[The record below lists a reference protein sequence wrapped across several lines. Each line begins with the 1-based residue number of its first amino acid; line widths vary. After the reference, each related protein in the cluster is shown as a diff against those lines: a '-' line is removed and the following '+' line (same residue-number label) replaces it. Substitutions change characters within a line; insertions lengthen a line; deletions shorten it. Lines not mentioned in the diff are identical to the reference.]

1 MNMIKRLLHALAMSV
16 VVLTLSGCATI
27 NMGEYLDDKT
37 VKIERIDSK
46 HAKIGFVNIKRSD
59 QETWIRGDIKP
70 CIQTRGPI
78 FGHLHVNVKSPDGKS
93 IFNDAI
99 LNFNL
104 GIGKFSG
111 GGIMT
116 IPNAIFND
124 GVLNGVYVKDIAAY
138 KILLNIPN
146 LFNGKYTHLKEVEQ
160 FSGSR
165 INLEFT
171 EDQWIEADGELMGP
185 SNKYQIEVLPRVFR
199 IISAA

>member
-1 MNMIKRLLHALAMSV
+1 MIKRLLHALAMSV

-93 IFNDAI
+93 IFNDTVDY
-99 LNFNL
+99 
-104 GIGKFSG
+104 KRRS
-111 GGIMT
+111 
-116 IPNAIFND
+116 
-124 GVLNGVYVKDIAAY
+124 VKARTA
-138 KILLNIPN
+138 
-146 LFNGKYTHLKEVEQ
+146 Q
-160 FSGSR
+160 FSVTL
-165 INLEFT
+165 NLPI
-171 EDQWIEADGELMGP
+171 EDKSTITIKHHYFSSSD
-185 SNKYQIEVLPRVFR
+185 
-199 IISAA
+199 